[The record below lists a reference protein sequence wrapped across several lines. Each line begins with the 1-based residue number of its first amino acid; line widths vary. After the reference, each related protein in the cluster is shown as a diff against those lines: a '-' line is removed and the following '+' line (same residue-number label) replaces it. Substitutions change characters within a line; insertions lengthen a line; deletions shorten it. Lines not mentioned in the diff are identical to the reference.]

1 VHTHAH
7 THSPTTG
14 RKLQLSLWITVAF
27 IFVELAAG
35 IQAQSLALLSDAGH
49 NFTDSLA
56 LGLAWF
62 AFYLQS
68 KPPTDQKTFGYL
80 RAGVLAGFVNAMT
93 LVVLALFIF
102 YESYERFLDPR
113 QVQEEIMIAVAAAGL
128 VVNVA
133 VMWALHADSRHDL
146 NIRGAFMHM
155 LGDALSSV
163 GIILGAVAIFYTGYA
178 WIDPLLSVLI
188 AVLILWSGWDII
200 REAVNI
206 LLEGLP
212 RGITREDVCGAITGV
227 DGVIDVHD
235 LHIWSLSSSSH
246 ALSCHTVIDDLPPS
260 ASDAILRRIN
270 EVLQHRFHIDHTT
283 IQFEHIRCEGAEEI
297 CATHAVESVGRAH
310 QH

>member
-7 THSPTTG
+7 VHDPATG
-14 RKLQLSLWITVAF
+14 RKLQISLWITVVF
-27 IFVELAAG
+27 IVIEFAAG
-35 IQAQSLALLSDAGH
+35 VRANSLALLSDAGH

-62 AFYLQS
+62 AYYLQS
-68 KPPTDQKTFGYL
+68 KPPTEQKTFGYL
-80 RAGVLAGFVNAMT
+80 RAGVLAGFVNALT
-93 LVVLALFIF
+93 LVVLAFFIF
-102 YESYERFLDPR
+102 YEAYERFLAPR
-113 QVQEEIMIAVAAAGL
+113 QVEESIMIVVASAGL

-133 VMWALHADSRHDL
+133 IMWALHSESRNDL

-163 GIILGAVAIFYTGYA
+163 GIILGAVAILYTGYA

-200 REAVNI
+200 LEAVNI

-212 RGITREDVCGAITGV
+212 RGITRDDVCRAIRGV

-235 LHIWSLSSSSH
+235 LHVWSLSSSSH

-260 ASDAILRRIN
+260 ESDAILRHIN
-270 EVLQHRFHIDHTT
+270 VVLENRFHIHHTT
-283 IQFEHIRCEGAEEI
+283 IQFEHVRCEGAEEI
-297 CATHAVESVGRAH
+297 CATHAGEPVGQTH
-310 QH
+310 SH

>member
-27 IFVELAAG
+27 IFIELAAG

-93 LVVLALFIF
+93 LVVLAFFIF

-113 QVQEEIMIAVAAAGL
+113 QVQEEIMMAVAAAGL

-133 VMWALHADSRHDL
+133 VMWALRAESRHDL

-155 LGDALSSV
+155 VGDALSSV
-163 GIILGAVAIFYTGYA
+163 GIIVGAVAIFYTGYA

-227 DGVIDVHD
+227 EGVIDVHD

-260 ASDAILRRIN
+260 ASDVILRRIN

>member
-7 THSPTTG
+7 THSQTTG
-14 RKLQLSLWITVAF
+14 RKLQISLWITVAF
-27 IFVELAAG
+27 IFIELAAG

-128 VVNVA
+128 VVNLA

-163 GIILGAVAIFYTGYA
+163 GIILGAIAIFYTGYE

-227 DGVIDVHD
+227 EGVIDVHD

-270 EVLQHRFHIDHTT
+270 EVLQYRFHIDHTT

>member
-1 VHTHAH
+1 MHTHAH
-7 THSPTTG
+7 THAPTTG

-35 IQAQSLALLSDAGH
+35 IKAHSLALLSDAGH

-62 AFYLQS
+62 AFYLQA
-68 KPPTDQKTFGYL
+68 KPPTEQKTFGYL
-80 RAGVLAGFVNAMT
+80 RAGVLAGFVNALT

-102 YESYERFLDPR
+102 YEAYERFLAPSP
-113 QVQEEIMIAVAAAGL
+113 VEEGIMIAVAAAGL

-133 VMWALHADSRHDL
+133 VMWALHADSHNDL

-163 GIILGAVAIFYTGYA
+163 GIIIGAVAIYYTRLT

-212 RGITREDVCGAITGV
+212 RGISREDVCGAISGV
-227 DGVIDVHD
+227 EGVIEVHD
-235 LHIWSLSSSSH
+235 LHVWSLSSSSH
-246 ALSCHTVIDDLPPS
+246 ALSCHTMIDDLPPS
-260 ASDAILRRIN
+260 ESDAILRRIN

-283 IQFEHIRCEGAEEI
+283 IQFEHLRCEGAEEI
-297 CATHAVESVGRAH
+297 CATHSLEAAERAH

>member
-1 VHTHAH
+1 MHTHAH
-7 THSPTTG
+7 THASATG
-14 RKLQLSLWITVAF
+14 RKLQLSLWLTVAF
-27 IFVELAAG
+27 IFVEFAAG
-35 IQAQSLALLSDAGH
+35 IKAQSLALLSDAGH

-68 KPPTDQKTFGYL
+68 KPPTDRKTFGYL

-93 LVVLALFIF
+93 LVVLAIFIF
-102 YESYERFLDPR
+102 YESYERFLAPR
-113 QVQEEIMIAVAAAGL
+113 QVEEEIMIAVAAAGL

-163 GIILGAVAIFYTGYA
+163 GIIIGAVAIVYTGYA

-188 AVLILWSGWDII
+188 AVLILWSGWGII

-227 DGVIDVHD
+227 EGVIDVHD

-246 ALSCHTVIDDLPPS
+246 ALSCHTVIDDLPLS

-283 IQFEHIRCEGAEEI
+283 IQFEHMRCEGAEEI
-297 CATHAVESVGRAH
+297 CSTHSVEAVGRSRH
-310 QH
+310 H